1 EDMET
6 ARFLESKVQSGILH
20 LNAGNDSA
28 QILSMNAV
36 LEANVST
43 SSFNEALPP
52 ELSSTPNASLGFKLR
67 DDALTSSNPLNVA
80 GKRKLTQVYGGGA
93 WLTGGAA
100 TYDYPGTLSLVYV
113 VNIPNEETVQTG
125 PVFDVGAFNP
135 EGCASTA
142 AGLGEPGVLVIT
154 NGSSIP
160 KKFNPSAA
168 GTTAEVE
175 DCGIP
180 TPFSGESVGYVTAD
194 MAASPTGGLGI
205 GIYRYRYT
213 FRNCCT
219 NKESDPNPEDIV
231 VDTTG

>member
-1 EDMET
+1 LPFPTGLPPASPIYIAGGSPGSTLEYDTSAGLFDPTWFEDMET

-93 WLTGGAA
+93 WLTGGA
-100 TYDYPGTLSLVYV
+100 
-113 VNIPNEETVQTG
+113 
-125 PVFDVGAFNP
+125 
-135 EGCASTA
+135 
-142 AGLGEPGVLVIT
+142 
-154 NGSSIP
+154 
-160 KKFNPSAA
+160 
-168 GTTAEVE
+168 
-175 DCGIP
+175 
-180 TPFSGESVGYVTAD
+180 
-194 MAASPTGGLGI
+194 
-205 GIYRYRYT
+205 
-213 FRNCCT
+213 
-219 NKESDPNPEDIV
+219 
-231 VDTTG
+231 